1 MVPKLDNQLYIAYV
15 ETPLGSIKLTYN
27 HTSVI
32 SLYFEKTT
40 LDKQH
45 KFISNQLFKDFEK
58 QMSLYFKSKLKTF
71 DLWVSPQGTDFQ
83 LTVWKAL
90 QQIPFGEVISY
101 SHLAVRLGG
110 KEKTRAVATAI
121 AKNPILILIPCHR
134 VIGAD
139 GGLTGF
145 SGGIERKR
153 ALLELERNRID
164 F

>member
-1 MVPKLDNQLYIAYV
+1 
-15 ETPLGSIKLTYN
+15 
-27 HTSVI
+27 
-32 SLYFEKTT
+32 
-40 LDKQH
+40 
-45 KFISNQLFKDFEK
+45 
-58 QMSLYFKSKLKTF
+58 
-71 DLWVSPQGTDFQ
+71 
-83 LTVWKAL
+83 
-90 QQIPFGEVISY
+90 
-101 SHLAVRLGG
+101 LAVRLGG

-145 SGGIERKR
+145 SGGIERKK